1 MNENVFSGSVFVIL
15 DVSSEV
21 FLALHLGC
29 LSFPPVR
36 EERDL
41 SIRGNLEEGIKTQP
55 SVCVALASTG
65 LTPALTLTALGEKKR
80 TGYPRGRGGR
90 EAGGVDC
97 QRRIQA
103 LKRGLERVQGTVRR
117 LEVDSAL
124 VTLAGAALS
133 RGQVP
138 V

>member
-1 MNENVFSGSVFVIL
+1 M
-15 DVSSEV
+15 
-21 FLALHLGC
+21 
-29 LSFPPVR
+29 
-36 EERDL
+36 
-41 SIRGNLEEGIKTQP
+41 
-55 SVCVALASTG
+55 CVVLASTG

-90 EAGGVDC
+90 EAGGGDC

-103 LKRGLERVQGTVRR
+103 LKQGLERVEGTVRR

-124 VTLAGAALS
+124 VTLANAALS

-138 V
+138 VWAHLDVVT